1 MAKKAKKVQDV
12 DFEVKTKKVRVKA
25 VKKEKVVDVVVD
37 TPNVDVT
44 VHADEEKKKFVLDSR
59 KLDVEVT
66 KTDEGTTVTVE
77 AQTPILKK
85 VGLWVAHMMSK
96 KFNKVKK

>member
-1 MAKKAKKVQDV
+1 MAKRAKKVQDV
-12 DFEVKTKKVRVKA
+12 ELEVKTKKVRVKA
-25 VKKEKVVDVVVD
+25 VKKDKVVDVIVD

-44 VHADEEKKKFVLDSR
+44 VHADEKENKFVLDSR
-59 KLDVEVT
+59 KLDVEVI
-66 KTDEGTTVTVE
+66 KTDEGTTVKVE
-77 AQTPILKK
+77 AQTPVLKK